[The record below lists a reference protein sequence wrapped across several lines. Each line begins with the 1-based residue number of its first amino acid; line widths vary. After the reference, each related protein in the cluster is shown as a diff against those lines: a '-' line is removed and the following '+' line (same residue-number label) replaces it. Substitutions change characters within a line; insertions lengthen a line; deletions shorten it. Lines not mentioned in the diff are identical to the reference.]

1 MSEQNGSKRNVV
13 IVMYQY
19 SVIVKTIERKLQEL
33 RYEVEILAG
42 EFDKIAEKAI
52 VFGVS
57 AEKFCLRYPEYIV
70 AEPYSGYH

>member
-42 EFDKIAEKAI
+42 EFDKIAEKAMDKPLAFFSSQNKVLEI
-52 VFGVS
+52 
-57 AEKFCLRYPEYIV
+57 A
-70 AEPYSGYH
+70 